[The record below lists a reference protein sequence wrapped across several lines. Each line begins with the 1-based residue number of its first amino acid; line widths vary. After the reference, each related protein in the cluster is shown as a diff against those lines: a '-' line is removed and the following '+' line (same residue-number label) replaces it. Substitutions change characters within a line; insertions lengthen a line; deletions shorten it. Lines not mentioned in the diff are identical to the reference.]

1 MSRPKMGFKKVR
13 IGYVVRRMNETR
25 PKWAMWDGKGQRA
38 PRKGELYLSGCE
50 GFEVAYEAPN
60 DLSSLYFIAEPVREG

>member
-1 MSRPKMGFKKVR
+1 MGFKKVR
-13 IGYVVRRMNETR
+13 IAYAKRRMNETR

-50 GFEVAYEAPN
+50 GFEKAYEAPN
-60 DLSSLYFIAEPVREG
+60 DLSSLYFIAEPTQNQ